1 MKPRSQRAHDAVLDS
16 AISLFADRGIE
27 GTSVDAIAAHSGVS
41 KATIYKHWPD
51 KKALCLETL
60 GRLHG
65 LHLPRPSFDSGCIR
79 QDLVDFLSYRP
90 PAEYNEQRERTMPS
104 VIAYAARDS
113 EFGAAW
119 RKHIMGKA
127 IEQAR
132 EIMLRGI
139 RTGVLRS
146 DMDLEL
152 GVSLLLGP
160 LMYNK
165 IFRGANCDVTDQVS
179 GIADAFLRAFGKS

>member
-1 MKPRSQRAHDAVLDS
+1 MKPRSQRAHDAVLDA
-16 AISLFADRGIE
+16 AITLFADRGIE

-65 LHLPRPSFDSGCIR
+65 LHLPRPSFNSGDIR
-79 QDLVDFLSYRP
+79 QDLIDFLSYRP

-104 VIAYAARDS
+104 VIAYAARDP
-113 EFGAAW
+113 EFGLAW

-127 IEQAR
+127 VEQAR
-132 EIMLRGI
+132 EIMQRGI
-139 RTGVLRS
+139 TCGTLTPA
-146 DMDLEL
+146 MDLDL

-165 IFRGANCDVTDQVS
+165 IFRGANCEIDGQLT
-179 GIADAFLRAFGKS
+179 GIADAFLRAFAKY